1 METLTFYRKMANTNL
16 ELMKKYKVAVINK
29 MKYDDIFNL
38 YKINNLNFDTDVL
51 RLKNFYNKN
60 TETTPKLTNEENPKL
75 TNEENSKVSSEINP
89 ENKPEEKSNDNLEK
103 PNESPVEFSNDEY
116 LDEKTETSWFSPS
129 YLFIISI
136 PIIGSLIYFNYS
148 KINIYI
154 NGN

>member
-60 TETTPKLTNEENPKL
+60 TETTPKLTNEENPKV
-75 TNEENSKVSSEINP
+75 NPEIN
-89 ENKPEEKSNDNLEK
+89 PEEKSNNNLEK
-103 PNESPVEFSNDEY
+103 PDESPVEFSNDEFFN
-116 LDEKTETSWFSPS
+116 EKTETSWFSPS
-129 YLFIISI
+129 YLFLLSI
-136 PIIGSLIYFNYS
+136 PVIGGLIYFNYS

>member
-60 TETTPKLTNEENPKL
+60 TETTPKL